1 MRCSHLN
8 RALALFIERDI
19 MSNRDEFL
27 MTTKRALCDR
37 AGNKCSFPTC
47 SAPTSGPSD
56 ESDSSVDSTGMACH
70 IFAAAEGKGA
80 KRYDGNMSS
89 EERRSVKN
97 GIWMCY
103 KHGKQ
108 IDNDECRF
116 SSEILFK
123 WKEVAERKAQIEN
136 ELGRSIDGEIQYLV
150 SLGLARHNVSI
161 LSANGT
167 ENALIGNAL
176 RDSCANAIWGKG
188 LISYIRG
195 FLIERTRNAFKHGG
209 AKSIKLEID
218 VNKLTLIDDGDHFTH
233 NELLTSPKARGGAKA
248 KRELLEKYGNKIIS
262 VIQRVGNENHTTISL
277 LTELDAIQS
286 LTPCTVELTF
296 GMQSRGNFNLEIFN
310 SCSEVYVTLPEYFST
325 SDLYWLHTILPA
337 LDNDT
342 KRLVFVM
349 DEVADYISGEL
360 TYAYPDSR
368 VIDLSKC

>member
-1 MRCSHLN
+1 
-8 RALALFIERDI
+8 